1 MSSTYT
7 NYLIRVKTP
16 RGFLSEVWI
25 RAGSYGQAKD
35 MAEAYGEVL
44 GLLESRD
51 E

>member
-16 RGFLSEVWI
+16 RGLLNEVWI
-25 RAGSYGQAKD
+25 RALSYAHAKD
-35 MAEAYGEVL
+35 MASAYGEVL

>member
-7 NYLIRVKTP
+7 NYLIRVRTP
-16 RGFLSEVWI
+16 RGLLNEVWI
-25 RAGSYGQAKD
+25 RALSPAHARD
-35 MAEAYGEVL
+35 MAEAYGEYV